1 MLKNL
6 LLRKNKQDSQWQLP
20 FVFFHNNPK
29 FKKETNSF
37 GKLTIMGGIEIIV
50 TDSIKQ
56 GPMQYV
62 NVPVALA
69 SWNWKV
75 LLGNETVG
83 FSKES

>member
-1 MLKNL
+1 
-6 LLRKNKQDSQWQLP
+6 
-20 FVFFHNNPK
+20 
-29 FKKETNSF
+29 
-37 GKLTIMGGIEIIV
+37 MGGIEIIV
-50 TDSIKQ
+50 TNSIKQ

-62 NVPVALA
+62 TVPVALA